1 MDEQAYE
8 NELREL
14 GVHIHGHVPC
24 EFCGQELLKWP
35 TIVEQ
40 EKFPP
45 AQVEIDMYAQG
56 EILLFVSVILLH
68 GLP

>member
-1 MDEQAYE
+1 MFLSQYNPESKQKQLDLAKIDEQAYE
-8 NELREL
+8 TELSEL

-24 EFCGQELLKWP
+24 EFCGKELLKWP

-45 AQVEIDMYAQG
+45 AQV
-56 EILLFVSVILLH
+56 
-68 GLP
+68 